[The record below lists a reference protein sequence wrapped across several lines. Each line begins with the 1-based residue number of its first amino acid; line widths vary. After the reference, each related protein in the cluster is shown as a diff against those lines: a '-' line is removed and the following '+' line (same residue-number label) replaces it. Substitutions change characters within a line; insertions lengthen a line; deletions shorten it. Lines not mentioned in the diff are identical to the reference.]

1 MVVRNGKKF
10 TFPIYDPSFA
20 VGGLAFRAVPVAAG
34 VVADSFLATAAALG
48 DMAAQSLCPA
58 QR

>member
-10 TFPIYDPSFA
+10 TFPIYDPSFPI
-20 VGGLAFRAVPVAAG
+20 GSLAFGAVPVAAG
-34 VVADSFLATAAALG
+34 VVTDRLFAAVIAFG
-48 DMAAQSLCPA
+48 DMATQSLCPA

>member
-10 TFPIYDPSFA
+10 TFPIYDPSFP
-20 VGGLAFRAVPVAAG
+20 VGSLAFGAVPVAAG
-34 VVADSFLATAAALG
+34 VVAYSFLATAAAFG
-48 DMAAQSLCPA
+48 DMATQSFCPA